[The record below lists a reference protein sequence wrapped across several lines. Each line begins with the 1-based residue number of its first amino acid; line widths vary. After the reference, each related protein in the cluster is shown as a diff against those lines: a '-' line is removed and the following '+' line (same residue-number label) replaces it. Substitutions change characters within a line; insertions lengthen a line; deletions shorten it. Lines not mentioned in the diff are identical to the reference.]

1 MNGAS
6 RQLQT
11 ALMLAATVALLFALL
26 VYLLYAANLIAFPY
40 DYDQGEGF
48 ELHDTVLFSRFQLPY
63 RDTEHYPFYASN
75 YPPLFH
81 MMAAP
86 FVWLFGPSYW
96 YGRLL
101 GFLASLIS
109 ACAIAYAVYRDGE
122 RQRWIALLAGL
133 AFLSSNFVYHIGP
146 LFRQHTMMVTFETLA
161 MVMLAGAFPKRDK
174 LGIAAALVLL
184 ICAGY
189 TKQLAAITAASAL
202 VWMFLRAPVRAIRW
216 ALVFAAGGGA
226 AFLWLNVAS
235 GGQWWIQAIV
245 ANVNDFIP
253 DQATGLFILW
263 FKLHG
268 LLLVPAVL
276 LLIYE
281 LYFDRLSIYSVWL
294 VFSALFGGLASGT
307 WGAGDSYFVTS
318 IAAVCILSGIFCS
331 RLLTNAPRSPR
342 IIGGASIARFSRA
355 GLIIVPLLYLGYARA
370 TLKMPTDGAFEPV
383 AKALGVAANVREN
396 FFDSATFLVGGYA
409 RIGYFLTDADWEAGA
424 EIVRLIDQ
432 TVKPVLSEEAG
443 FTIAAGRDVVTNP
456 TQLRNLHLAGHFD
469 GGQLIEMIERG
480 EFGIVIMRAHFYP
493 PPVLAAIG
501 NNYEHTLTIHMN
513 GFDYSI
519 FYPKEPDGSE
529 GTPDDN
535 RLLD

>member
-1 MNGAS
+1 MKGAP
-6 RQLQT
+6 RQLHV
-11 ALMLAATVALLFALL
+11 ALMLAATVALLFSLL
-26 VYLLYAANLIAFPY
+26 IYLLYAANLIAFPY

-48 ELHDTVLFSRFQLPY
+48 ELHDTALFSRFQLPY
-63 RDTEHYPFYASN
+63 RDTERYPFYASN

-101 GFLASLIS
+101 GFLASLVS
-109 ACAIAYAVYRDGE
+109 AAAIAYAVYRDGE

-161 MVMLAGAFPKRDK
+161 VVLLASAFPKRDK
-174 LGIAAALVLL
+174 RGIAAALGLL

-202 VWMFLRAPVRAIRW
+202 VWMFLRAPWRATRW
-216 ALVFAAGGGA
+216 SLAFAVGGAA
-226 AFLWLNVAS
+226 AFLWLNFAS

-253 DQATGLFILW
+253 DQAIGLFILW

-268 LLLVPAVL
+268 LLLIPAVM

-281 LYFDRLSIYSVWL
+281 LYFDRLSIYSIWL
-294 VFSALFGGLASGT
+294 VFSALLGGLASGT
-307 WGAGDSYFVTS
+307 WGAGDSYFVSS

-331 RLLTNAPRSPR
+331 RLLTNAPRLPG
-342 IIGGASIARFSRA
+342 IAGGALIARFSRV

-396 FFDSATFLVGGYA
+396 FYDSATFLVGGYA

-424 EIVRLIDQ
+424 EIVQLIDD
-432 TVKPVLSEEAG
+432 TEGPALSEEAG
-443 FTIAAGRDVVTNP
+443 FAMAAGREVVTNP
-456 TQLRNLHLAGHFD
+456 TQLRNLHLAGLFD
-469 GGQLIEMIERG
+469 GSQLIELIARR
-480 EFGIVIMRAHFYP
+480 EFGIVILRAQFYP

-501 NNYEHTLTIHMN
+501 DNYQHALTIHMN

-519 FYPKEPDGSE
+519 LYPMELDGGE

-535 RLLD
+535 GLPD

>member
-1 MNGAS
+1 MNGATK
-6 RQLQT
+6 RLHI

-26 VYLLYAANLIAFPY
+26 IYLLYAANLIAFPY

-63 RDTEHYPFYASN
+63 RDTERYPFYASN

-81 MMAAP
+81 IMAAP

-101 GFLASLIS
+101 GFLASLVS
-109 ACAIAYAVYRDGE
+109 AAAIAYAVYREGE
-122 RQRWIALLAGL
+122 RRRWIALLAGL

-161 MVMLAGAFPKRDK
+161 MVMLAGAFPRRDK
-174 LGIAAALVLL
+174 RGIAVGLFLL

-189 TKQLAAITAASAL
+189 TKQLAAITAAAAL
-202 VWMFLRAPVRAIRW
+202 VWMFLRAPSRAIRW
-216 ALVFAAGGGA
+216 SLVFALGGVA
-226 AFLWLNVAS
+226 VFLWLNVAS

-268 LLLVPAVL
+268 LLLVPAVM

-281 LYFDRLSIYSVWL
+281 LYIDRLSIYSIWL
-294 VFSALFGGLASGT
+294 VFSAILGGLASGT

-318 IAAVCILSGIFCS
+318 IAAACILSGIFCS
-331 RLLTNAPRSPR
+331 RLVTDVPRFPR
-342 IIGGASIARFSRA
+342 MLGEASIARLSRA

-370 TLKMPTDGAFEPV
+370 TLKMPTDGALEPV
-383 AKALGVAANVREN
+383 AKVLGVAANVHES
-396 FFDSATFLVGGYA
+396 FYDSATFLVGGYA
-409 RIGYFLTDADWEAGA
+409 RIGYFLTDADWQAGA
-424 EIVRLIDQ
+424 EILRLIDA
-432 TVKPVLSEEAG
+432 TEEPVLSEEAG
-443 FTIAAGRDVVTNP
+443 FTIAAGREVVTNP
-456 TQLRNLHLAGHFD
+456 TQLRNLHLAGRFK
-469 GGQLIEMIERG
+469 GAQLIEMIERG
-480 EFGIVIMRAHFYP
+480 EFGIVILRAHFYP

-501 NNYEHTLTIHMN
+501 GHYDHANTIHMN

-519 FYPKEPDGSE
+519 LYPKARDGKD

-535 RLLD
+535 RLPD

>member
-1 MNGAS
+1 MSDAP
-6 RQLQT
+6 RQLRL
-11 ALMLAATVALLFALL
+11 ALMLAATVALVFAALI
-26 VYLLYAANLIAFPY
+26 YLLYAANLIAFPY

-63 RDTEHYPFYASN
+63 RDTERYPFYASN

-81 MMAAP
+81 IMAAP

-101 GFLASLIS
+101 GFLGSLVS
-109 ACAIAYAVYRDGE
+109 ACAIAYAAYRDGE

-146 LFRQHTMMVTFETLA
+146 LFRQHTLMVTFETLA
-161 MVMLAGAFPKRDK
+161 MVMLAGAYPRRDK
-174 LGIAAALVLL
+174 RGITAALLLL

-189 TKQLAAITAASAL
+189 TKQLAAITAAAAL
-202 VWMFLRAPVRAIRW
+202 VWMFLQAPWRAIRW
-216 ALVFAAGGGA
+216 ALAFALGGAA

-253 DQATGLFILW
+253 DQATGLFVLW

-268 LLLVPAVL
+268 LLLAPAVL

-281 LYFDRLSIYSVWL
+281 LYFDRLSIYSIWL
-294 VFSALFGGLASGT
+294 VFSALLGGLASGT
-307 WGAGDSYFVTS
+307 WGAGDSYFVSS

-331 RLLTNAPRSPR
+331 RLVTSGLRIPR
-342 IIGGASIARFSRA
+342 IAGDASMARISGAA
-355 GLIIVPLLYLGYARA
+355 LLIVPLLYLGYARA
-370 TLKMPTDGAFEPV
+370 TLKMPTDGVFEPI

-396 FFDSATFLVGGYA
+396 FYDSATFLVGGYA
-409 RIGYFLTDADWEAGA
+409 RIGYFLTDADWQAGA
-424 EIVRLIDQ
+424 EIVRLIDE
-432 TVKPVLSEEAG
+432 TEGPVLSEEAG
-443 FTIAAGRDVVTNP
+443 FAMAAGREVVSNP
-456 TQLRNLHLAGHFD
+456 TQLRNLHLAGLFD
-469 GGQLIEMIERG
+469 GARLIDMIERG
-480 EFGIVIMRAHFYP
+480 EFGIIILRAHFYP

-501 NNYEHTLTIHMN
+501 GHYEHAQTIHMN

-519 FYPKEPDGSE
+519 LYPKGRGGKEGIPDENSL
-529 GTPDDN
+529 PD
-535 RLLD
+535 